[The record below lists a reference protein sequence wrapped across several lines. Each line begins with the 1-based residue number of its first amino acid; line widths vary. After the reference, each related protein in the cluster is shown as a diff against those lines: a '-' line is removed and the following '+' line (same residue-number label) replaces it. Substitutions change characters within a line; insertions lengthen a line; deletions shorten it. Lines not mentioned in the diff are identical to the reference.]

1 MINVTVN
8 GSSVKVEDGSSV
20 LDAVNVSGIPIPQL
34 CKDPDMKPIGACRTC
49 LVDIE
54 GVRGYPA
61 SCSTPCTDG
70 MVVNT
75 RGTELDDIRQ
85 TVIGLTTGM
94 VSNLSLI
101 HI

>member
-49 LVDIE
+49 LATM
-54 GVRGYPA
+54 VRARERKTRAAMDMHLRVSETSPRHLWWRAANALLFRAA
-61 SCSTPCTDG
+61 SE
-70 MVVNT
+70 
-75 RGTELDDIRQ
+75 RI
-85 TVIGLTTGM
+85 
-94 VSNLSLI
+94 
-101 HI
+101 